1 MIFWME
7 HLFCRPKT
15 QEELMK
21 ESIAQ
26 AVIKVLLGILSQL
39 TLVTRL
45 WWIVTKP
52 DIAVARQKVGSE
64 EGS

>member
-1 MIFWME
+1 
-7 HLFCRPKT
+7 
-15 QEELMK
+15 MK

-39 TLVTRL
+39 TLVD
-45 WWIVTKP
+45 WIVTKP

>member
-1 MIFWME
+1 
-7 HLFCRPKT
+7 
-15 QEELMK
+15 MK

-39 TLVTRL
+39 TLVTRV

>member
-39 TLVTRL
+39 TLV

>member
-1 MIFWME
+1 MIFCME
-7 HLFCRPKT
+7 HLCCRPKT

-39 TLVTRL
+39 TLV
-45 WWIVTKP
+45 
-52 DIAVARQKVGSE
+52 DSD
-64 EGS
+64 

>member
-1 MIFWME
+1 
-7 HLFCRPKT
+7 
-15 QEELMK
+15 MK

-26 AVIKVLLGILSQL
+26 AVIKVLFGVLSQL
-39 TLVTRL
+39 TLV